1 MVGRWVWTGEGMG
14 KPLLEGKVK
23 MRADPEHARM
33 RPPYPPPLP
42 GSEPT
47 SDLGTDVLTSFV

>member
-1 MVGRWVWTGEGMG
+1 MIGRWVWTGEGTG

-33 RPPYPPPLP
+33 RPPLTLHLCRDQNLP
-42 GSEPT
+42 QILAPMY
-47 SDLGTDVLTSFV
+47 